1 MTGTPDAPIFIK
13 KESEIINDPDT
24 PVILDNIV
32 QTIVDSSFS
41 PISVT
46 QELIDSESNNWW
58 EELIFSILYSPP
70 ASPLEKS

>member
-1 MTGTPDAPIFIK
+1 MTGTPNAPIFIK

-46 QELIDSESNNWW
+46 QELVDSESNN
-58 EELIFSILYSPP
+58 
-70 ASPLEKS
+70 